1 LPRRHERQ
9 AQPGRRARPGARVCV
24 AFFPTAGAAGF
35 ASATGATRVPT
46 GYDSSV
52 RFCPGGSRR
61 LAGQL
66 KLTVALA
73 RPGQARRA
81 RAVVF
86 MMCRARL
93 HPSRAAPG
101 KTPDSGERRN
111 ACFADASAPGPCPR
125 RACSQRGPASAQRR
139 RPNVPI
145 RYAGTRPASHYEDD
159 RAEMC
164 PGRLH
169 TGQCPTVRRR
179 PDRPAS
185 EGAGIIHIGRHRTV
199 DPQGP

>member
-9 AQPGRRARPGARVCV
+9 AQPGRRARQGARVCV

-86 MMCRARL
+86 MMCSARL

-101 KTPDSGERRN
+101 KTSIPAIAGTLASD
-111 ACFADASAPGPCPR
+111 DASAPGPCPR
-125 RACSQRGPASAQRR
+125 RARSQRGPASAQRR
-139 RPNVPI
+139 RPHVQWW
-145 RYAGTRPASHYEDD
+145 S
-159 RAEMC
+159 
-164 PGRLH
+164 
-169 TGQCPTVRRR
+169 RRR
-179 PDRPAS
+179 LVGQLQCRRRCPAIKMTS
-185 EGAGIIHIGRHRTV
+185 FMHYKIHA
-199 DPQGP
+199 